1 VTTKTEQGS
10 GTSEPPA
17 RSADLTGDAERDAE
31 RDDERLDDERPVDSL
46 PSIIVDP
53 SAFAAVAN
61 PRDDGPSASSLPTD
75 GGPEAGAST
84 HDVAPESNGAAHA
97 HDTREGDVAA
107 SDERAAAEA
116 DDRFSVE
123 EAERFAEHFRPS
135 WDSLP
140 AVAPAPV
147 AQETRSVAIAPD
159 LGEPIESVL
168 PFRQRRRFLMVVG
181 AAVCS
186 FVALTALAMMSA
198 SHDAAATADTQ
209 ARPPAVSAPAA
220 AVKPTDAQ
228 PATLPPPA
236 APAAIP
242 REVAAAAG
250 AAAEP
255 PTAALPAA
263 EPATAVPTE
272 QPAAP
277 PNDPAPAA
285 PGALALAPPGAPEAA
300 TAQAKMVRIQ
310 LKTVPTSATL
320 LIDGNPVANP
330 FDQVV
335 AESGKHR
342 VQASAQG
349 YRESDFTLSF
359 DRPRDLALRLQK
371 VRGVRKPAVR
381 RAVSRASAT
390 PARAPTT
397 ASREPA
403 KLVVRPIPDEPPAKP
418 APVAPKPAKGA
429 GFVSESPY

>member
-1 VTTKTEQGS
+1 
-10 GTSEPPA
+10 
-17 RSADLTGDAERDAE
+17 
-31 RDDERLDDERPVDSL
+31 
-46 PSIIVDP
+46 
-53 SAFAAVAN
+53 
-61 PRDDGPSASSLPTD
+61 
-75 GGPEAGAST
+75 
-84 HDVAPESNGAAHA
+84 
-97 HDTREGDVAA
+97 
-107 SDERAAAEA
+107 
-116 DDRFSVE
+116 
-123 EAERFAEHFRPS
+123 
-135 WDSLP
+135 
-140 AVAPAPV
+140 
-147 AQETRSVAIAPD
+147 
-159 LGEPIESVL
+159 VL

-255 PTAALPAA
+255 PTAALLAA

-285 PGALALAPPGAPEAA
+285 APGALALAPLGAPEAA